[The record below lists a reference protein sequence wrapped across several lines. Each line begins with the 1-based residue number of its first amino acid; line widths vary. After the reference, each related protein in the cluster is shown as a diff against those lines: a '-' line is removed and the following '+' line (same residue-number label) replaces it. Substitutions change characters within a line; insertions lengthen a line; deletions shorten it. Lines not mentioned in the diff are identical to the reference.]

1 MDWLNGA
8 IGIHGR
14 MWDRLERHDDST
26 ASRKDGREGNEEIS
40 FSCMYC
46 TNFYQRAVVGVS
58 VRVGDDET

>member
-1 MDWLNGA
+1 MGQLGFTEGCG
-8 IGIHGR
+8 IGWNAMMIR
-14 MWDRLERHDDST
+14 RPLERT
-26 ASRKDGREGNEEIS
+26 GGKGNEEIL